1 MSNGGTPLLAI
12 THNTIFNP
20 VAQTDV
26 VAWFEDCSAQAN
38 RTVTNNLLAGGGY
51 SIYGGATKT
60 EPTSGIVITG
70 NRFAT
75 SYYPTGGAFGPVAY
89 FDSAGTGNTWT
100 GNTWDATG
108 QAIPSP

>member
-20 VAQTDV
+20 VSQTDA
-26 VAWFEDCSAQAN
+26 VALFEDFSAQAN
-38 RTVTNNLLAGGGY
+38 RTVTNNLLAGGAY

-60 EPTSGIVITG
+60 EPTSNIVITG

-75 SYYPTGGAFGPVAY
+75 NYYPNARAFRPVAY
-89 FDSAGTGNTWT
+89 LDSTGQRNNWSS
-100 GNTWDATG
+100 NTWDT
-108 QAIPSP
+108 PDHT